1 MESRTVVAWNQ
12 SPGWGRMV
20 DGLYRG
26 MKEISGALLVLD
38 LDCSGDLGER
48 NYQNSLN
55 YTLNKV
61 NFF

>member
-1 MESRTVVAWNQ
+1 
-12 SPGWGRMV
+12 MV

-48 NYQNSLN
+48 SYQNSLN
-55 YTLNKV
+55 YTIDKV
-61 NFF
+61 DLF

>member
-1 MESRTVVAWNQ
+1 
-12 SPGWGRMV
+12 MV